1 MNTETEDR
9 RSTQTPAVDRSDEF
23 DQTRQHIH
31 MERSTCPV
39 PDCTAWPP
47 AVSDQQSAISD
58 RPAVE
63 PFIKCLKCD
72 EPWTPSITDAS
83 LCYGEGSHRWPQQ
96 KPPTVSDQQSAISD
110 PPHVSPIVDA
120 EYNRGHVSPAV
131 WEYRAKQAEYA
142 AKKEA
147 EENAWLRQ
155 NIATLKGVLARRDEQ
170 IERLHARIAGF
181 ERMTAALA
189 AGVDKAEQ
197 MFADLFGARP
207 EAFVR
212 EHLATESTEKAA

>member
-39 PDCTAWPP
+39 PDCREWR
-47 AVSDQQSAISD
+47 VGSRESG
-58 RPAVE
+58 VE
-63 PFIKCLKCD
+63 
-72 EPWTPSITDAS
+72 A
-83 LCYGEGSHRWPQQ
+83 EGR
-96 KPPTVSDQQSAISD
+96 
-110 PPHVSPIVDA
+110 
-120 EYNRGHVSPAV
+120 HVSPAV

-147 EENAWLRQ
+147 EGNAILRQ
-155 NIATLKGVLARRDEQ
+155 NVATLKSVLKDRDDA

-197 MFADLFGARP
+197 MFADLFGMRP
-207 EAFVR
+207 EKFVA
-212 EHLATESTEKAA
+212 EHLATENTESTEREKNGTTATAA